1 MTAGNRIVALI
12 PARGGSKG
20 LPRKNIRLLGGK
32 PLIAYAIQVAQASEL
47 IDRVIVSTE
56 DAEIADVARE
66 FGAEVPFTRPVELA
80 GDNSPEWQVWQH
92 AVRYLQAED
101 DASPLEVLVPIPPTS
116 PFRAVEDVDACIRL
130 LQEGDADM
138 VLTVTPSSRS
148 PYFNMLV
155 CNQDGYVQP
164 AIQPATPIHR
174 RQDAPPVFDG
184 ATVAYAV
191 RPEFVLNAEY
201 IFDGKVKAVV
211 VPAERA
217 LDIDTELDF
226 KLAELMVGQSLYA
239 GLAESARPLSV

>member
-1 MTAGNRIVALI
+1 MTTGNRIVALI

-20 LPRKNIRLLGGK
+20 LPRKNVRLLGGK
-32 PLIAYAIQVAQASEL
+32 PLIGYAIEIAQASNL
-47 IDRVIVSTE
+47 IDRVIVSTD
-56 DAEIADVARE
+56 DAEIADVARQ
-66 FGAEVPFTRPVELA
+66 FGAEVPFTRPAELA

-92 AVRYLQAED
+92 AVRFLQAQENG
-101 DASPLEVLVPIPPTS
+101 ANLEVLVPIPPTS
-116 PFRAVEDVDACIRL
+116 PFRAVEDVDACIQL
-130 LQEGDADM
+130 LQECDADM

-155 CNQDGYVQP
+155 CNQDGYVHP

-191 RPEFVLNAEY
+191 RPEFVLNSNY
-201 IFDGKVKAVV
+201 IFEGKVKAVV

-226 KLAELMVGQSLYA
+226 KIAELMFAQSTQD